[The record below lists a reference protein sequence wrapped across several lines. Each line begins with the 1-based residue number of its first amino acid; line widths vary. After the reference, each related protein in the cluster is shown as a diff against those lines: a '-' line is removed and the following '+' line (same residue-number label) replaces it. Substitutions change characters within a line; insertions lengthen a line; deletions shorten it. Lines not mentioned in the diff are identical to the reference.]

1 MKNIDPIH
9 AIPPQPPTG
18 AHGMR
23 TRTSIVLFTALLL
36 TSVAIATLT
45 INLLNNQHL
54 ILEDAIRESRAQAMG
69 LLANR
74 VEQTLLADVR
84 TPFFALKNIPPAAVD
99 GALLS
104 HIEDQFPEVE
114 HVVFLDAKMAVR
126 ASYPAPRTKRERNL
140 DDWLARR
147 TSLENLSAPL
157 TAGYTSHTFV
167 ETIDRQPALF
177 AVQRVSEFDSS
188 AGWVLIRYNLRVM
201 TQRLIAPLLAQ
212 FSATQGG
219 QVQLQDVDAD
229 WDDDALNWPVG
240 KVLPGWMLAF
250 KPSPQAEKQRVYHE
264 RGLMFSVAGG
274 VLLALVIATFA
285 VWREL
290 RREHA
295 LVNLRNRF
303 IANVSHEL
311 KTPLALIRMYAETL
325 YLHRVSDE
333 ARVHQ
338 YHRVLLHESER
349 LTQMIETVLDFSRLS
364 QGTAPYRL
372 TDSDLR
378 ATVLEVLDSY
388 RWRVEDQGLRLET
401 AVDDALPPTSHDR
414 RGITQVLLNLID
426 NAVKYA
432 SGGGVVRVELR
443 NSDTGVQLAVVD
455 RGPGIAHDDRERV
468 RKPFQ
473 RGGSADPASGSGLGL
488 ALVEEIAKV
497 HQAEFYLTTPE
508 HGSGLRAVLVFS
520 RHMVKG

>member
-45 INLLNNQHL
+45 INLLNNQLL
-54 ILEDAIRESRAQAMG
+54 ILEAAIRESRAQAMG

-84 TPFFALKNIPPAAVD
+84 SPFFALKNIPPAAVD

-140 DDWLARR
+140 DEWLARR

-212 FSATQGG
+212 GGAAQGG

-250 KPSPQAEKQRVYHE
+250 KPAMQPEAQRVYHE
-264 RGLMFSVAGG
+264 RSLVWSVAGG
-274 VLLALVIATFA
+274 IILAMLIATFA

-295 LVNLRNRF
+295 LVDLRNRF
-303 IANVSHEL
+303 VANVSHEL

-325 YLHRVSDE
+325 YLHRVHDE
-333 ARVHQ
+333 ARVHE
-338 YHRVLLHESER
+338 YHRVLLNEAE
-349 LTQMIETVLDFSRLS
+349 RLS
-364 QGTAPYRL
+364 QMINAELDLSSLTQGKSPYRL
-372 TDSDLR
+372 DETYLR
-378 ATVLEVLDSY
+378 TTVLEVLESY
-388 RWRVEDQGLRLET
+388 RWRVEDEGLQLDIALDEDLA
-401 AVDDALPPTSHDR
+401 AVAHVRS
-414 RGITQVLLNLID
+414 GVLLL
-426 NAVKYA
+426 
-432 SGGGVVRVELR
+432 L
-443 NSDTGVQLAVVD
+443 L
-455 RGPGIAHDDRERV
+455 
-468 RKPFQ
+468 F
-473 RGGSADPASGSGLGL
+473 L
-488 ALVEEIAKV
+488 
-497 HQAEFYLTTPE
+497 
-508 HGSGLRAVLVFS
+508 LVF
-520 RHMVKG
+520 VVFFVVAGCVVCVVLF